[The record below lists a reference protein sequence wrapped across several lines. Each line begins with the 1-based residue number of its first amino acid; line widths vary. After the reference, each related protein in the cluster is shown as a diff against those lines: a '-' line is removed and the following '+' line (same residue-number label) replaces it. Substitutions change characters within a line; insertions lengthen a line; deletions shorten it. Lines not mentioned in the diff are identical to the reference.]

1 MSFNPAMKIGFN
13 LLLWTGHV
21 TEENF
26 PLLEKLKAT
35 GYDGVEVPIFDPSNP
50 EDFRRLG
57 KALSDNGLQSAAVT
71 VCPDQAHSLI
81 SPNAADRQAGV
92 EHLKRVIDCGHLAG
106 IQNLCGPY
114 YQELGN
120 FTGDAPTD
128 TERAHA
134 AECHRLLAEHAQ
146 QAGIRLTIE
155 SLNRFECH
163 FLNTMEQA
171 SAYVKQVN
179 HPNFFTMYDTFH
191 ANIEEKDPL
200 GVIEPNL
207 DVIRHVHISA
217 NDRGTPGKDHTP
229 IRETIQILKK
239 NGYDQWLVIEAFG
252 RSLPA
257 LAAAT
262 RVWRD
267 FFPNTEE
274 VYEFGYQYIREC
286 LA

>member
-1 MSFNPAMKIGFN
+1 MKIGFN

-26 PLLEKLKAT
+26 PVLEKLKAT
-35 GYDGVEVPIFDPSNP
+35 GYDGVEIPIFDPSDP
-50 EDFRRLG
+50 AHYAKIGR
-57 KALSDNGLQSAAVT
+57 ALKDNGLSSCAVT
-71 VCPDQAHSLI
+71 VCPDQARSLI
-81 SPNAADRQAGV
+81 SPNEADRRAGV
-92 EHLKRVIDCGHLAG
+92 DHLKRVIECGHQAG
-106 IQNLCGPY
+106 IDNICGPY

-120 FTGDAPTD
+120 FTGSAPTD

-134 AECHRLLAEHAQ
+134 AEGHRELAEVAQ

-155 SLNRFECH
+155 ALNRFECH

-171 SAYVKQVN
+171 KAYVKQVN
-179 HPNFFTMYDTFH
+179 HPNFSTMYDTFH
-191 ANIEEKDPL
+191 ANIEEKHPL
-200 GVIEPNL
+200 AVIEPNL

-229 IRETIQILKK
+229 IKETIAILKK
-239 NGYDQWLVIEAFG
+239 NGYDNWMVIEAFG
-252 RSLPA
+252 RGLPE

-267 FFPNTEE
+267 FFPSVEE
-274 VYEFGYQYIREC
+274 VYEFGHQYIVD
-286 LA
+286 AWNAA